1 MVAVAAILL
10 NDPTNENLQLL
21 LAADMGTHSS
31 CRGRGDILR
40 LLYMRNLREI
50 LLITLTVTC
59 VTQSQFT
66 ISVPH
71 HSSHNHAP
79 EVGITAA
86 LWGYMWP

>member
-40 LLYMRNLREI
+40 LLDLRNRREI
-50 LLITLTVTC
+50 LLI
-59 VTQSQFT
+59 
-66 ISVPH
+66 I
-71 HSSHNHAP
+71 
-79 EVGITAA
+79 
-86 LWGYMWP
+86 

>member
-40 LLYMRNLREI
+40 LLDMRNLREI
-50 LLITLTVTC
+50 LLKGFI
-59 VTQSQFT
+59 
-66 ISVPH
+66 I
-71 HSSHNHAP
+71 
-79 EVGITAA
+79 IK
-86 LWGYMWP
+86 